1 PAVGDILADEVKAM
15 ETKPTVESFEV
26 VLEPEEE
33 GGYHVYTPSL
43 KGCHSYGSTKEE
55 ALTNIAEAISLWLES
70 AKDLGIAI
78 PERDTVTVKVK

>member
-1 PAVGDILADEVKAM
+1 MERKA
-15 ETKPTVESFEV
+15 TVESFEV

-55 ALTNIAEAISLWLES
+55 ALRNIAEAIALWLES
-70 AKDLGIAI
+70 ARELGIPI
-78 PERDTVTVKVK
+78 PERDTVTVRVE